1 MTRPFCN
8 VGVDT
13 YNHERLIE
21 PAIVSVLERNASDA
35 KREIIVVDDGSYDRA
50 PEIVRKACAGKRSPY
65 ANLCGA
71 NIFQLGHGCPGDRQ
85 QSGGQIA

>member
-8 VGVDT
+8 VGVAT

-35 KREIIVVDDGSYDRA
+35 EREIIVVDDGSNGT
-50 PEIVRKACAGKRSPY
+50 PEIVRKFSRGSDRQY
-65 ANLCGA
+65 ANRCGA
-71 NIFQLGHGCPGDRQ
+71 NIFQLSDGCPGDRQ